1 MHSNINDIID
11 FYRACV
17 GSSIII
23 ENKYSLIVF
32 LYVFFIYFDMQ
43 CWETFIWTLTI
54 VCGNCKIIKKG
65 LWHVE
70 PLVDHMGLKDMP
82 ILVFK

>member
-1 MHSNINDIID
+1 MDHVVPSIYLTLNTKKKEFKYLICLIQLPIHSNINDIHSNINDIID

-23 ENKYSLIVF
+23 ENKYSHIVF

-43 CWETFIWTLTI
+43 F
-54 VCGNCKIIKKG
+54 
-65 LWHVE
+65 
-70 PLVDHMGLKDMP
+70 
-82 ILVFK
+82 